1 MTDVTSNNDYA
12 ISIKAL
18 EELNEQL
25 HIFQENY
32 GRFSD
37 SLFFDIKDVIEITG
51 WSKKT
56 VEDLFNHPMFPC
68 TDLGKRKL
76 VLKTAF
82 IKFFSDRRCKDD
94 ESRWKYVS

>member
-1 MTDVTSNNDYA
+1 MKDTISNNEHT
-12 ISIKAL
+12 ISLEVL
-18 EELNEQL
+18 EELNNQL
-25 HIFQENY
+25 HTFQENY
-32 GRFSD
+32 SQISD

-82 IKFFSDRRCKDD
+82 IKFFSDRRCRDD
-94 ESRWKYVS
+94 ENRWKYVS